1 MLNVA
6 VADEDEFYYNKD
18 KTEDLN
24 EDEELPGP
32 EINSDEVVSDG
43 PADTEFSADERF
55 SDELVGP
62 KINAGEEFSD
72 ELVGPEINADE
83 DDNDELV
90 GPEINA
96 DEDDND
102 ELVGPEINADEE
114 VSDDEDKENSNDI
127 TDIDQEIDGKEDVQ
141 EGPLELSK

>member
-43 PADTEFSADERF
+43 PADTEFSADER
-55 SDELVGP
+55 
-62 KINAGEEFSD
+62 FSD

-141 EGPLELSK
+141 EGPLELSKWCNLLKSVEN

>member
-43 PADTEFSADERF
+43 PADTEFSADER
-55 SDELVGP
+55 
-62 KINAGEEFSD
+62 FSD